1 MQPEDAERIDRLERQ
16 VRYLLE
22 HLGIS
27 ADAAAGGSG
36 PASGSHADGFGTA
49 SGFDAMR
56 PAGPVGYN
64 PGGTVPP
71 QLIADIQNGKLI
83 QAIKMYRQ
91 LTGLGLKEAK
101 DAVDAMARDMG
112 VLRRRR

>member
-1 MQPEDAERIDRLERQ
+1 MQPEDTERIDRLERQ

-27 ADAAAGGSG
+27 AEVAAGGSG
-36 PASGSHADGFGTA
+36 PASGLPADGFGSA
-49 SGFDAMR
+49 PAGYD
-56 PAGPVGYN
+56 AGPVGYAS
-64 PGGTVPP
+64 GGTVPP

-112 VLRRRR
+112 VLRRR